1 LIKQMENSTITAIAT
16 PGGRGGIGIIKISG
30 SRALPIAAAIFLPAS
45 SQSSTH
51 IERSGPAL
59 DPVGDD
65 FKSHQLYYGHIIDP
79 ADRRVLDEVL
89 LCVMKAPR
97 SYTREDVVEI
107 NAHGGRAAVNAIL
120 EVVLRQGA
128 RLAQPG
134 EFTKRAFL
142 NGRIDLTQAE
152 AVIDV
157 INARS
162 DKALQLAAA
171 QVNGTLSRPVEH
183 IREHLIQFLTRT
195 EAGIDFPDEVDEI
208 LDPGTAS
215 DEIKSGIIKPL
226 VRLIQRHIDGNVLR
240 DGLKVAVVGRP
251 NVGKSSLLN
260 RLVQKERAIVTAI
273 PGTTRDTIE
282 ETLTIN
288 GYPIVLADTAGV
300 HESDDSIE
308 RIGIQKTIENV
319 HSADLVLFMIEAD
332 RVLSRQDHQIYRQF
346 RLKPMIIVMNKIDLV
361 PGEPVAELPA
371 EWRSTP
377 CLRISALYDRG
388 IEALK
393 ARIVATAFGETPIEI
408 EAGIVPNLRQKLL
421 LEDSLKAAQAVRR
434 ELNNGNRAELIAIQ
448 LQEAIDALGE
458 ILGTTV
464 KVDVLEEIFSRFCIG
479 K

>member
-1 LIKQMENSTITAIAT
+1 MENSTITAIAT

-30 SRALPIAAAIFLPAS
+30 SKALPIAAAIFLPAS
-45 SQSSTH
+45 SPSITQV
-51 IERSGPAL
+51 EQSGPAL
-59 DPVGDD
+59 EPVGDD

-79 ADRRVLDEVL
+79 ADQRVLDEVL
-89 LCVMKAPR
+89 LCAMKAPR

-120 EVVLRQGA
+120 ELVLRQGA
-128 RLAQPG
+128 RLAEPG

-142 NGRIDLTQAE
+142 NGRINLTQAE

-171 QVNGTLSRPVEH
+171 QVNGTLSRPVER
-183 IREHLIQFLTRT
+183 IREYLIRFLTRT

-208 LDPGTAS
+208 LDPGTATA
-215 DEIKSGIIKPL
+215 EIKSVVIKPL
-226 VRLIQRHIDGNVLR
+226 SKLIQRHIDGNVLR

-260 RLVQKERAIVTAI
+260 RLVQKERAIVTAL

-288 GYPIVLADTAGV
+288 GYPIVLADTAGL

-308 RIGIQKTIENV
+308 RLGIQKTIQNV
-319 HSADLVLFMIEAD
+319 HNADLVLFLIEAD
-332 RVLSRQDHQIYRQF
+332 RALSHQDHLIYRQCQ
-346 RLKPMIIVMNKIDLV
+346 LKPMIVVMNKIDLV
-361 PGEPVAELPA
+361 PGEPAAEIPG

-393 ARIVATAFGETPIEI
+393 ARIVAIAFGESPIDI
-408 EAGIVPNLRQKLL
+408 EAGIVPSLRQKQL
-421 LEDSLKAAQAVRR
+421 LENSLAAAQAVRH
-434 ELNNGNRAELIAIQ
+434 ELKNGHRPELMAIH
-448 LQEAIDALGE
+448 LQEAIDALGQ